1 MTDQRGNWGPSHL
14 GDWLGDNEDL
24 IDRDDEGGDGEPHL
38 LLGRRWNPVT
48 YRCAFCGES
57 FMSRAMI
64 KRHLEHHEQQGAA
77 HPGSD
82 SDELKAA

>member
-1 MTDQRGNWGPSHL
+1 MTDERGGWRPSHL

-24 IDRDDEGGDGEPHL
+24 VNRDEDGDDDVSHL
-38 LLGRRWNPVT
+38 HVRRPWNPVT

-57 FMSRAMI
+57 FQSRAMVR
-64 KRHLEHHEQQGAA
+64 RHLERHARERAA
-77 HPGSD
+77 HLASE